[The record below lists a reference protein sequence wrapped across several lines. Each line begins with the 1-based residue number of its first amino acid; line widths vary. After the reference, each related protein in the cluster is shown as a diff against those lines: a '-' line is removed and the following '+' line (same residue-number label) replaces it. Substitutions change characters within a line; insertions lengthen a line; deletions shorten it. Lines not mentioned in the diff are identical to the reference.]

1 MEPAEQFEGY
11 RLSAQQERLWRLQ
24 QDSATTPFRVQGLIE
39 IEGPLDR
46 ERLQEALDW
55 VVQQHE
61 ILRTGFGVFPGM
73 TVPVQVIYEVTAGF
87 DDIQDVSALAADERT
102 VRLEALWQDMSIQP
116 IDYTKPL
123 SIFTV
128 LVRLAADQHRLFVS
142 LPALCADLLT
152 LEQLVLELAQA
163 YKVGNG
169 HPASTPQNVPV
180 QYADFAQWQH
190 ELLAADSTG
199 RRFWYNRLSPDLF
212 QGRLAFEEGG
222 AETHFVPAVLP
233 RKVAIARMPFETPAK
248 AVLLAC
254 WTALLA
260 RHSGSREGVIG
271 LLLDGRN
278 DELQGALGAYAKVVP
293 LAYHLDLMIPFGEWV
308 GRMHQTV
315 LEAQRWQDYFVW
327 KDEAAGPL
335 YCPASFAYVP
345 ASEVQHAGPV
355 SFILTTQS
363 ACIDRFKFN
372 LIVVERGDDLTLELH
387 YDPTRFS
394 TQAITCLL
402 GQLQTLIEHAAQ
414 APNTAIAD
422 LRLSSDAE
430 RRQLVGCVSRTI
442 HRWRTL
448 HQPFEAQAAK
458 TPAAPAVSCDGYTIS
473 YGDLNAQANQLAHHL
488 QGRGIGPEDR
498 VGLYLGRSLDMVIGI
513 LGVLKAGAAYVPLD
527 PSYPPERLTYMLE
540 DAGITLV
547 LTQKMLAPN
556 LPSST
561 AAVVCLDHDRS
572 LFASLSAEAPEVK
585 VAADN
590 LAYVIYTSGSTGR
603 PKGVAVSHRNALHS
617 TEARLDYYRD
627 PVGAFLLVSSFA
639 FDSSVAGVFWT
650 LSQGGC
656 LCLVPEALLQ
666 DLPALADL
674 IERRQ
679 VSHLLG
685 LPSFYSLLLEHI
697 SAARLSSLRTVIVA
711 GEACPRE
718 AVTRHHALL
727 PAMQLFNE
735 YGPTEGTVWCS
746 VYQCLRDG
754 RALSIPIGR
763 PIANMQLY
771 ILDAQLGSAPIG
783 ISGELY
789 IGGEGLARGYLDR
802 PTLTAER
809 FVPNPLGGP
818 GSRLYRTGDLARY
831 WPDGNIEFLGRAD
844 RQVKIRGFRIEL
856 GEIEAALLA
865 CPGIDEAVVMAQE
878 GGGGQQRLIAYVAGA
893 QSNAGSPQAL
903 REALLVRLPDTMIP
917 AQFIVLDKLPRLPNG
932 KVDRK
937 SLPAPGST
945 NALSS
950 RYVPPRNAIEQ
961 LLGGLWAELLRIERV
976 GIHDNFFELG
986 GDSILS
992 IQLVS
997 RARKAGLK
1005 FTARQLFEHQTIAAL
1020 APMVEC
1026 LEEVR
1031 APEPALSPVGGEVPL
1046 TPIQRWFFE
1055 QNFPHPEHWT
1065 HTLLLRLTETI
1076 DAAALEAAVARMIM
1090 HHDALR
1096 MQFIKGDD
1104 GWRQI
1109 TSSKIP
1115 SPSMGEGEGGGVSA
1129 YQRIDLMNISEH
1141 EQRALI
1147 EQTAKDMTAIDISSG
1162 LMFRVIWFDRG
1173 ANCPGSLLVVTHHLV
1188 ADGLSWRILLE
1199 DLQTAYRQISEE
1211 QAVALPPKT
1220 ASFQQWATRLQA
1232 HASSEQVRQEAP
1244 YWLDP
1249 QRERIEPLRV
1259 DNPDGGNAEAATEV
1273 LRVALGKADTQAL
1286 LQKVPPVYRTHID
1299 DVLLTALALT
1309 LCRWSR
1315 NSAVLVDLDRHG
1327 REAPFD
1333 GVNVSRTVGW
1343 FTSVFPMLLTV
1354 DPDADLGTT
1363 LKSVKEQLREVP
1375 YNGLHY
1381 GLLRYLACN
1390 DETETGSPDGVERDP
1405 GEAGAH
1411 IRDVPGLRCA
1421 SSKLRQLP
1429 ASQVLFNYLGQLDQT
1444 FAEAPLFTLADEY
1457 VRTGCDLQ
1465 WARPYELAINVDVYA
1480 SELRVEWNYSGERY
1494 RCETIRRL
1502 AEDYLE
1508 TMRALIGHCLSA
1520 GAGGYTPSD
1529 FPLAGLAQ
1537 AELDKLFGGQRGIED
1552 VYPVTAVQTGMLF
1565 HSRYAPEAGLYVQQ
1579 IGCIL
1584 DGQLDRDA
1592 FVRAW
1597 QAVIDKH
1604 PVLRTAFME
1613 EGLERPWQV
1622 VYRQLELPLVE
1633 EDWRGVSPQRQA
1645 ERWRKLL
1652 EADRRQGFNFSHAPL
1667 MRLFLIRCG
1676 DARYRYLWSHHH
1688 ALLDGWCPGLIFK
1701 DVLQAYGALR
1711 KGDTQA
1717 LAPTRP
1723 YRDYVAWLEQQDK
1736 EAAAAY
1742 WRRALAGVSTPTRLG
1757 IDRTASTERSG
1768 YAEQRF
1774 SLPAELTQALSEFA
1788 RRHQLTLN
1796 TLVQGAWAL
1805 LLNRYCGER
1814 EVIFGV
1820 TVAGR
1825 PAELVGVE
1833 SMVGLLINTLP
1844 LRVMLPP
1851 QAHVAGWLQGLMRQN
1866 AELRQYEYSS
1876 LVDVHGCSEIP
1887 RSQPLFESIVVF
1899 ENYPVERALQGLGEG
1914 FEIREVVFNEQT
1926 HYPLTLV
1933 GIPGEALELRLAY
1946 DQGRFDEGAIRRLL
1960 EHLKQ
1965 LLTGLVNQPTA
1976 CLAELS
1982 ILTQQEQQQLARWQ
1996 QPAARL
2002 TPVVDTLTARFEAV
2016 VVRQPEAIALVC
2028 DNERLSYG
2036 ELNARANQLA
2046 QLLRTQ
2052 GVGPEDRVGLCMRRG
2067 LDLVVGI
2074 VGILKS
2080 GAAYVPLDPEHP
2092 SARLQH
2098 MIEDAGVALVVTKSA
2113 LTARLTNCRTVLL
2126 DRNAQLIAEQSR
2138 GNLRP
2143 GTTPDMAAYVIY
2155 TSGSTGRPK
2164 GVVVTHGN
2172 VLRLFDATM
2181 AEFGFDDG
2189 DVWILFHSY
2198 AFDFSVWEIWGAL
2211 LYGGRLAVVPQGVTR
2226 APEHLHRLI
2235 REQEV
2240 TVLNQTPSSFYQLD
2254 AVDAEQE
2261 AKVSSLRL
2269 IIFGGEALDPSRLLG
2284 WFDRYG
2290 DQRPELVNMY
2300 GITETTVHVTLE
2312 RLTEAHAAGRTSVIG
2327 WPLSDLQVVSLDRY
2341 GYPVPVGVPG
2351 ELYVGG
2357 AGLARGYL
2365 GQPGLTAE
2373 RFVPNPFNDMPG
2385 TRLYRT
2391 GDLAR
2396 YMDDGSIEYLGR
2408 IDQQVKIRGYRIEL
2422 GEIEARLLA
2431 HPQLKDACVIARE
2444 EQPGGRRLIAYVVR
2458 QGSSLRS
2465 EDLRAY
2471 LNGILPEYMV
2481 PSAYVFMEVLPLT
2494 TNGKLDRKSL
2504 PAPELDLQT
2513 QYMAPRNPF
2522 EQRLVVILAE
2532 VLGVERVG
2540 IHDNFFELGGH
2551 SLMATQ
2557 VTGRINKTFP
2567 VRLPLQ
2573 SLFER
2578 PTAAELAEVVALALI
2593 EHIDALPE
2601 EEVQRLLAETQEV
2614 ETQHVHHS

>member
-1 MEPAEQFEGY
+1 MVPAEQFEGY

-73 TVPVQVIYEVTAGF
+73 TVPVQVIYEVTAGLN
-87 DDIQDVSALAADERT
+87 DIQDLGPLAADERT
-102 VRLEALWQDMSIQP
+102 TRLEALWRELSVQP
-116 IDYTKPL
+116 IDCTRPF
-123 SIFTV
+123 SIHTV
-128 LVRLAADQHRLFVS
+128 LARLAADQHELFIS
-142 LPALCADLLT
+142 LPALCADDRT
-152 LEQLVLELAQA
+152 LQQLVGELAQA
-163 YKVGNG
+163 YKVGNA

-180 QYADFAQWQH
+180 QYADFAEWQH

-212 QGRLAFEEGG
+212 QGRLPFEEGG
-222 AETHFVPAVLP
+222 EDPRFIPAVLS
-233 RKVAIARMPFETPAK
+233 RKVGFAHRPQTPAK
-248 AVLLAC
+248 VVLLAC

-260 RHSGSREGVIG
+260 RHSGSREGMIG

-278 DELQGALGAYAKVVP
+278 EEVQGACGAYAKIVP
-293 LAYHLDLMIPFGEWV
+293 LCYHLDAMIPFGEWV
-308 GRMHQTV
+308 SQMHQTV
-315 LEAQRWQDYFVW
+315 LEAERWQDYFVW
-327 KDEAAGPL
+327 KDEAAGL
-335 YCPASFAYVP
+335 DASLLHCPASFAYVP

-355 SFILTTQS
+355 SFILTKRS

-372 LIVVERGDDLTLELH
+372 LVVLERGDALTLELH

-394 TQAITCLL
+394 TQAIACLL
-402 GQLQTLIEHAAQ
+402 GQLQALIEHAMR
-414 APNTAIAD
+414 APNTVLAD
-422 LRLSSDAE
+422 LKLSSDAE
-430 RRQLVGCVSRTI
+430 RRRLVGCAPRTI
-442 HRWRTL
+442 RWAQRTL

-458 TPAAPAVSCDGYTIS
+458 IPAAPAVSCDGYTIS
-473 YGDLNAQANQLAHHL
+473 YGDLNAQANQLARYL
-488 QGRGIGPEDR
+488 QGRSIGPEDR

-527 PSYPPERLTYMLE
+527 PSYPRERLAYMLE
-540 DAGITLV
+540 DASIALV
-547 LTQKMLAPN
+547 LTQEMLVPN
-556 LPSST
+556 LPPST
-561 AAVVCLDHDRS
+561 APVVCLDRHCT
-572 LFASLSAEAPEVK
+572 LFTSLSTEAPEVK
-585 VAADN
+585 TTADN
-590 LAYVIYTSGSTGR
+590 LAYVIYTSGSTGQ

-674 IERRQ
+674 IEQ
-679 VSHLLG
+679 QQISHMLG

-697 SAARLSSLRTVIVA
+697 PAARLGSLRTMIVA

-718 AVTRHHALL
+718 VVKHHHALL
-727 PAMQLFNE
+727 SAVQLFNE

-754 RALSIPIGR
+754 RAPSVSIGQPISE
-763 PIANMQLY
+763 MQAY
-771 ILDAQLGSAPIG
+771 ILDEQLEPAPIG
-783 ISGELY
+783 ITGELH
-789 IGGEGLARGYLDR
+789 IGGEGLARGYLDQ
-802 PTLTAER
+802 PALTAER
-809 FVPNPLGGP
+809 FIPNPFGGL
-818 GSRLYRTGDLARY
+818 GSRLYRTGDLARC
-831 WPDGNIEFLGRAD
+831 WPDDNIEFLGRAD
-844 RQVKIRGFRIEL
+844 QQVKIRGFRIEL

-865 CPGIDEAVVMAQE
+865 CPRIDEAVVMAQE
-878 GGGGQQRLIAYVAGA
+878 GGAGEKRLIAYVANTR
-893 QSNAGSPQAL
+893 SNASSPQAL

-917 AQFIVLDKLPRLPNG
+917 AQFVVLDKLPRLPNG

-937 SLPAPGST
+937 SLPAPE
-945 NALSS
+945 NIKALSS
-950 RYVPPRNAIEQ
+950 CYAPPRNAIEQ
-961 LLGGLWAELLRIERV
+961 LLARLWAELLRIERV

-997 RARKAGLK
+997 RARKTGLK

-1055 QNFPHPEHWT
+1055 QNFPSPEHWT
-1065 HTLLLRLTETI
+1065 HALLLRLTETI
-1076 DAAALEAAVARMIM
+1076 AIDSAALEAAVAQLIM

-1115 SPSMGEGEGGGVSA
+1115 SPSMGEGGGGGLSA
-1129 YQRIDLMNISEH
+1129 YQRIDLTNVSEH
-1141 EQRALI
+1141 EQPAVI
-1147 EQTAKDMTAIDISSG
+1147 EQTAKAKTAVDISSG

-1173 ANCPGSLLVVTHHLV
+1173 LNCPGYLLIVTHHLV

-1199 DLQTAYRQISEE
+1199 DLQMAYQQLCEE
-1211 QAVALPPKT
+1211 KAIVLPPKT
-1220 ASFQQWATRLQA
+1220 ASFQQWATQLQA
-1232 HASSEQVRQEAP
+1232 HASSELVRQEAS

-1249 QRERIEPLRV
+1249 QRERIEPLPV
-1259 DNPDGGNAEAATEV
+1259 ENPDGDNTEAATEV
-1273 LRVALGKADTQAL
+1273 LRLALGTADTQAL
-1286 LQKVPPVYRTHID
+1286 LQEVPPVYRTHID

-1315 NSAVLVDLDRHG
+1315 NSVVLVDLDRHG

-1333 GVNVSRTVGW
+1333 GVDVSRTVGW
-1343 FTSVFPMLLTV
+1343 FTSVFPMLLRV
-1354 DPDADLGTT
+1354 DPDADLGAT
-1363 LKSVKEQLREVP
+1363 LKWVKEQIRGVP
-1375 YNGLHY
+1375 NDGLSY
-1381 GLLRYLACN
+1381 GLLRYLARN
-1390 DETETGSPDGVERDP
+1390 DETDRLGQFP
-1405 GEAGAH
+1405 GAQ
-1411 IRDVPGLRCA
+1411 I
-1421 SSKLRQLP
+1421 
-1429 ASQVLFNYLGQLDQT
+1429 LFNYLGQLDQT

-1457 VRTGCDLQ
+1457 VRTGRVPQ
-1465 WARPYELAINVDVYA
+1465 WVRPYELAINVDVYA

-1494 RCETIRRL
+1494 RRETMQRL

-1508 TMRALIGHCLSA
+1508 TLRALIGHCLSA

-1529 FPLAGLAQ
+1529 FPLAGFAQ
-1537 AELDKLFGGQRGIED
+1537 TELDNLFGGQRGVED

-1565 HSRYAPEAGLYVQQ
+1565 HSRYAPKAGLYVQQ
-1579 IGCIL
+1579 ISCIL

-1597 QAVIDKH
+1597 QTVIDKY

-1622 VYRQLELPLVE
+1622 VYRQIEVPLVE
-1633 EDWRGVSPQRQA
+1633 EDWRGVSPERQA
-1645 ERWRKLL
+1645 ERWRELL
-1652 EADRRQGFNFSHAPL
+1652 EADRRQGFNFSHVPL
-1667 MRLFLIRCG
+1667 MRLILIRCG
-1676 DARYRYLWSHHH
+1676 TREEGGRSEEGRYRFLWSHHH
-1688 ALLDGWCPGLIFK
+1688 ALLDGWCPGPIFK

-1711 KGDTQA
+1711 KGESAA
-1717 LAPTRP
+1717 LVSTRP
-1723 YRDYVAWLEQQDK
+1723 YRDYVAWLEQQDG
-1736 EAAAAY
+1736 EVAAAY
-1742 WRRALAGVSTPTRLG
+1742 WRRTLVGISAPTRLG
-1757 IDRTASTERSG
+1757 IDRTVSTERSN
-1768 YAEQRF
+1768 YAEQCLR
-1774 SLPAELTQALSEFA
+1774 LCAEFTRALTEFA
-1788 RRHQLTLN
+1788 RHHQVTVN

-1805 LLNRYCGER
+1805 LLCRYGGER

-1825 PAELVGVE
+1825 PAELVGIE
-1833 SMVGLLINTLP
+1833 SMVGLFINTLP
-1844 LRVMLPP
+1844 LRVTLPP
-1851 QAHVAGWLQGLMRQN
+1851 EAHVVDWLQGLMRQN

-1876 LVDVHGCSEIP
+1876 LVDVQGCSQIP
-1887 RSQPLFESIVVF
+1887 RTQPLFESIVVF
-1899 ENYPVERALQGLGEG
+1899 ENYPVERALQGLGES
-1914 FEIREVVFNEQT
+1914 FEIQEVVFNEQT

-1933 GIPGEALELRLAY
+1933 GIPGEVLELRLAY
-1946 DQGRFDEGAIRRLL
+1946 DQRRFDEGAIRRLL
-1960 EHLKQ
+1960 GHLKQ

-1982 ILTQQEQQQLARWQ
+1982 ILTEQEQQQLALWQ
-1996 QPAARL
+1996 QPAAPL
-2002 TPVVDTLTARFEAV
+2002 TPVVDTLTTRFEAV
-2016 VVRQPEAIALVC
+2016 VGRQAKAVALVC
-2028 DNERLSYG
+2028 ENELLSYG
-2036 ELNARANQLA
+2036 DLNARASQLA
-2046 QLLRTQ
+2046 QLLIAR
-2052 GVGPEDRVGLCMRRG
+2052 GVGSEDRVGLCMQRG
-2067 LDLVVGI
+2067 LNLVVGI
-2074 VGILKS
+2074 VGILKT
-2080 GAAYVPLDPEHP
+2080 GAAYVPLDPEYP
-2092 SARLQH
+2092 PARLQH
-2098 MIEDAGVALVVTKSA
+2098 MIEDAGVALVVTNNA
-2113 LTARLTNCRTVLL
+2113 LTAGLINCHTVLL
-2126 DRNAQLIAEQSR
+2126 DRDGQLIAEQSR

-2143 GTTPDMAAYVIY
+2143 AATPDMVAYVIY

-2164 GVVVTHGN
+2164 GVVVTHRN
-2172 VLRLFDATM
+2172 VLRLFDATA
-2181 AEFGFDDG
+2181 AEFGFNG
-2189 DVWILFHSY
+2189 SDVWTLFHSY
-2198 AFDFSVWEIWGAL
+2198 AFDFSVWEIWGTL
-2211 LYGGRLAVVPQGVTR
+2211 LYGGRLVVVPQCVSR
-2226 APEHLHRLI
+2226 APEDLHRLI
-2235 REQEV
+2235 REQGV

-2254 AVDAEQE
+2254 GLDAEQR
-2261 AKVSSLRL
+2261 AKLSSLRL
-2269 IIFGGEALDPSRLLG
+2269 VIFGGEALDPRRLRG

-2290 DQRPELVNMY
+2290 DQRPKLVNMY
-2300 GITETTVHVTLE
+2300 GITETTVHVTLGQ
-2312 RLTEAHAAGRTSVIG
+2312 LTKAYAAGQNGSVIG
-2327 WPLSDLQVVSLDRY
+2327 RPLSDLQAVSLDRY
-2341 GYPVPVGVPG
+2341 GHPVSVGVPG

-2373 RFVPNPFNDMPG
+2373 RFVPNPFSLVPG
-2385 TRLYRT
+2385 ARLYRT
-2391 GDLAR
+2391 GDLVR
-2396 YMDDGSIEYLGR
+2396 YLDDGTIEYLGR
-2408 IDQQVKIRGYRIEL
+2408 IDEQVKIRGYRIEL
-2422 GEIEARLLA
+2422 GEIEAHLLA
-2431 HPQLKDACVIARE
+2431 HPQVKDACVIARE
-2444 EQPGGRRLIAYVVR
+2444 EQPGGRRLIAYVVSR
-2458 QGSSLRS
+2458 DPSISS
-2465 EDLRAY
+2465 EELRAY

-2481 PSAYVFMEVLPLT
+2481 PSAYVFMEALPLT
-2494 TNGKLDRKSL
+2494 TNGKLDRKAL

-2513 QYMAPRNPF
+2513 PYVAPRNPF

-2557 VTGRINKTFP
+2557 VMGRINKAVP
-2567 VRLPLQ
+2567 VNLPLQ

-2578 PTAAELAEVVALALI
+2578 PSAAELAQLLELALI

-2601 EEVQRLLAETQEV
+2601 EEVQSLLAETQAL
-2614 ETQHVHHS
+2614 ETQHVQHS